1 MNQCSSLLANG
12 RNELRIPI
20 AKHLR
25 FIRTS
30 QIPRYILHAHTRHPA
45 KGGSR
50 VLRRCTR
57 RELPAKATHTCY
69 TPPRVRTLTSIVI
82 SPTDSGSRLAT
93 QSHRQTRRVLGCCPR
108 LAPRPSPQQLA
119 YSPWFARS
127 LPPRTADRFVLVR
140 FASLTEQNATHSR
153 TAQFSGASPD
163 FIPPKPLSGGLLIIV
178 NSVQFHEF
186 QALQALGCSY
196 SSRCPHGQLHA
207 FAPDN
212 AGGFDGATHLT
223 PCYCPFPS
231 PGSIQVCERS
241 RTTTPRGASSRPVG
255 LRAGNCLASQTFQ
268 CLRVASQQTH
278 QLSHLA
284 NQALASAD
292 KANGHRS
299 F

>member
-1 MNQCSSLLANG
+1 MFYGAV
-12 RNELRIPI
+12 
-20 AKHLR
+20 
-25 FIRTS
+25 
-30 QIPRYILHAHTRHPA
+30 
-45 KGGSR
+45 R
-50 VLRRCTR
+50 VESC
-57 RELPAKATHTCY
+57 
-69 TPPRVRTLTSIVI
+69 PPRQLIR
-82 SPTDSGSRLAT
+82 AT
-93 QSHRQTRRVLGCCPR
+93 PRQGCALSLQSSSHRPTQALAWPLNRIGRPVGVLGCCPR

-127 LPPRTADRFVLVR
+127 LPPRTADCFVLVR
-140 FASLTEQNATHSR
+140 FASLIEQNATHSR

-186 QALQALGCSY
+186 QALPALGCSY

-268 CLRVASQQTH
+268 CSRVASQQTH
-278 QLSHLA
+278 VESSRKSGA
-284 NQALASAD
+284 RVS
-292 KANGHRS
+292 
-299 F
+299 